1 MSTTSQRLMRALIA
15 AMLVGFVCAPPVA
28 AQSTAD
34 PAASPEAATV
44 KKLLEQKFP
53 GAAVSNVSKSAY
65 FGLYEAQFDGQLVYT
80 DAKVGYVMVG
90 SIYDANTKQNLTE
103 DRLRKLNRVAW
114 DSLPF
119 ELAMKKVKGNG
130 TRKLAVFSDADC
142 PFCARLENELKGVDD
157 VTIYTFL
164 YPIDQLHPDAARK
177 SKIIWCSP
185 GPAEGV
191 GRVLCVR
198 QAARQQGRLRYAARR
213 DAHARR
219 KAAGQR
225 DAHARLCRRLDRP
238 RRAAERPAGGGIRQ
252 GRSRGEAG
260 RGDREEVRAGGRTAT
275 TGRRPGIHDGDH

>member
-1 MSTTSQRLMRALIA
+1 MTMSTSSKRFLRALIA

-34 PAASPEAATV
+34 PAASPEAAAV

-80 DAKVGYVMVG
+80 DARVAYVMVG

-103 DRLRKLNRVAW
+103 DRLRRLNRVAW

-130 TRKLAVFSDADC
+130 TRKLAIFSDADC

-185 GPAEGV
+185 DRQKAWDEFYASGKLPDNKGDCDTPLAATHTLGEKLRVNATPTLVFADGSIVPGALPKDRLEAEFV
-191 GRVLCVR
+191 
-198 QAARQQGRLRYAARR
+198 
-213 DAHARR
+213 
-219 KAAGQR
+219 KAA
-225 DAHARLCRRLDRP
+225 AETKS
-238 RRAAERPAGGGIRQ
+238 AA
-252 GRSRGEAG
+252 
-260 RGDREEVRAGGRTAT
+260 TAKK
-275 TGRRPGIHDGDH
+275 